1 MLSGNLI
8 LGVSFSTRSF
18 TRRSTSAF
26 TVPMLVSAQEKCI
39 GSLGPVVLANWRVWP
54 VINYINF
61 RLIPTSLRVLF
72 MNVASVA
79 WNAFFCT
86 IMAA

>member
-1 MLSGNLI
+1 MLI
-8 LGVSFSTRSF
+8 
-18 TRRSTSAF
+18 
-26 TVPMLVSAQEKCI
+26 SAQEKCI
-39 GSLGPVVLANWRVWP
+39 GSLGPVVMANWRVWP

-61 RLIPTSLRVLF
+61 RLIPRSLRVLF

-86 IMAA
+86 VMAS